1 VDSWGEL
8 IYAVAGNFSRRRL
21 GETGVGDLSGE
32 GRDKM
37 PGGFDDREDAFEKRF
52 AHDEAL
58 RFRAV
63 ARRNKAIALWA
74 AEQKEL
80 SPEAAET
87 YANEFVAAQV
97 GRPDGDVA
105 VALRQDLA
113 RADIDISDHRLRKKM
128 EEALAEAVAAI
139 KSGA

>member
-1 VDSWGEL
+1 
-8 IYAVAGNFSRRRL
+8 
-21 GETGVGDLSGE
+21 
-32 GRDKM
+32 M
-37 PGGFDDREDAFEKRF
+37 PGGFDDREDAFEKQF

-63 ARRNKAIALWA
+63 ARRNKAVALWA
-74 AEQKEL
+74 AEMKEL

-97 GRPDGDVA
+97 GRSEGDVA

-113 RADIDISDHRLRKKM
+113 RADIDISDHRLQKKM
-128 EEALAEAVAAI
+128 AEALAEAVAAI